1 MKKIYS
7 LLTIVVLLFGS
18 FKVKAQNDGIA
29 MTLLPHL
36 SYNNFYNP
44 GISIDQK
51 FVLGVG
57 VSNINLGLYNSSI
70 KYNNLYNFDQGVATS
85 LDLNNFI
92 NSLDEHDNFI
102 NTNFSLD
109 ILRLGMRFNKLFI
122 DVNWRLRFNTE
133 LHYSRDFLGFFI
145 NGNGHYMGADNPANF
160 SFGVDANLF
169 SELAVGL
176 QYDITDKLTVGIRP
190 KLLNGIFNLS
200 INDDNTYIYTDP
212 NTYEMT
218 TNANIN
224 IKAATVFD
232 VDTKRISDF
241 SNYVNLDSIS
251 LDELLNFE
259 ENYGFGIDFGASYTF
274 NKHAGVALGVYDLG
288 FIKWTDVKEKHNSID
303 NVVIN
308 DALVDDINDVMNLN
322 LGLTELYS
330 DLLENVWGN
339 DSLYVGEDYK
349 TALKTRIMLQGY
361 YELFPMAR
369 FTAIGQMY
377 YINNQFR
384 PAVTVAYSGSFFRFL
399 NFTASYTASK
409 YSGNYVG
416 AGLSLNFGP
425 LNIYAVTD
433 NIMLL
438 TKINA
443 STVELATSYNA
454 ANVRFGLVFTLG
466 KVKK

>member
-18 FKVKAQNDGIA
+18 FKVNAQNDGIA

-44 GISIDQK
+44 GIPIEQK
-51 FVLGVG
+51 FVVGVG
-57 VSNINLGLYNSSI
+57 ISNINLGLYNSSI
-70 KYNNLYNFDQGVATS
+70 KYKNLYNFDQDVPTS
-85 LDLNNFI
+85 LDLNKFI

-102 NTNFSLD
+102 NSNFSLD
-109 ILRLGMRFNKLFI
+109 LLRLGMRFNRLFI

-145 NGNGHYMGADNPANF
+145 NGNGHYLGQDNPADF
-160 SFGVDANLF
+160 SIGVDANLF
-169 SELAVGL
+169 TELSVGL
-176 QYDITDKLTVGIRP
+176 QYDITDKLTVGVRP
-190 KLLNGIFNLS
+190 KLLNGIFNVS
-200 INDDNTYIYTDP
+200 VDDDNTLIYTDP

-218 TNANIN
+218 ADANIN

-232 VDTKRISDF
+232 VDIKRMSEF
-241 SNYVNLDSIS
+241 NNYINLDSIG

-259 ENYGFGIDFGASYTF
+259 ENYGFGVDFGASYTF

-288 FIKWTDVKEKHNSID
+288 FIKWTDVKEKHNHKD
-303 NVVIN
+303 NVIIN
-308 DALVDDINDVMNLN
+308 DAIVDDINDVLNMNID
-322 LGLTELYS
+322 LTELYS
-330 DLLENVWGN
+330 GMIKDVWGD

-349 TALKTRIMLQGY
+349 TSLKTRIMLQGY
-361 YELFPMAR
+361 YELMPMAR

-377 YINNQFR
+377 YINKQFR
-384 PAVTVAYSGSFFRFL
+384 PALTVAYSGSFFRFL

-433 NIMLL
+433 NIMIL

-443 STVELATSYNA
+443 STAELMTSYDA
-454 ANVRFGLVFTLG
+454 ANVRFGIVFTLG
-466 KVKK
+466 KVRK